1 MKLFSIS
8 ENRWFWH
15 LLYWVVSLMFLVF
28 FLGYQTIGIRLTL
41 WFILTL
47 SPVVILTTYFFTEYL
62 IPRFLVKKRI
72 FKFSLFSVYTVIASI
87 YLELIMLVVIFI
99 FGAGLNIKAANFNV
113 PFLVAGTYIPIV
125 VGIAVKLYRTW
136 QKSEEVNLRLLQ
148 QKTEQELNLLK
159 TQIHP
164 HFLFNT
170 LNNLYALINEKS
182 DKAGEVV
189 LQLSDLL
196 SFILYDCKADRIP
209 LKDEIKQIENYIS
222 LEKLRYGE
230 RVEIK
235 LEIMRN
241 VEQLLVLPLVL
252 LPLVENGFKH
262 GVKPTLSSSSICVEL
277 SREGNFLL
285 IKVRNSIPS
294 KPSMTDSGGL
304 GLENLRSRLQLAY
317 DKEFELNTEKS
328 YGNFKVFLKIPIH
341 ETG

>member
-1 MKLFSIS
+1 
-8 ENRWFWH
+8 
-15 LLYWVVSLMFLVF
+15 
-28 FLGYQTIGIRLTL
+28 
-41 WFILTL
+41 
-47 SPVVILTTYFFTEYL
+47 
-62 IPRFLVKKRI
+62 
-72 FKFSLFSVYTVIASI
+72 
-87 YLELIMLVVIFI
+87 MLVVIFI

-125 VGIAVKLYRTW
+125 LGISVKLYRTW
-136 QKSEEVNLRLLQ
+136 QKSEEMNLRLLQ

-196 SFILYDCKADRIP
+196 SFILYDCKSDWIL

-230 RVEIK
+230 RVEVK
-235 LEIMRN
+235 SEIARN
-241 VEQLLVLPLVL
+241 VDQVLILPLIL
-252 LPLVENGFKH
+252 LPLVENCFKH
-262 GVKPTLSSSSICVEL
+262 GVKPTLSLSSINIGIF
-277 SREGNFLL
+277 RQGNSLM
-285 IKVRNSIPS
+285 IQVRNSIPLEN
-294 KPSMTDSGGL
+294 SMNDLGGL

-317 DKEFELNTEKS
+317 NREYELKTVKS
-328 YGNFKVFLKIPIH
+328 SLPLQWLRI
-341 ETG
+341 

>member
-1 MKLFSIS
+1 MKFFSIS

-47 SPVVILTTYFFTEYL
+47 SPIVVLTTYFFTEYL
-62 IPRFLVKKRI
+62 MPRFLVKTRI
-72 FKFSLFSVYTVIASI
+72 FKFTLYSIYTVIGSI

-99 FGAGLNIKAANFNV
+99 FGAGLNIKAANFNA
-113 PFLVAGTYIPIV
+113 PFLVAGTYIPVV

-170 LNNLYALINEKS
+170 LNNLYALIHEKS
-182 DKAGEVV
+182 DKAGDVV
-189 LQLSDLL
+189 LHLSDLL

-209 LKDEIKQIENYIS
+209 LNNEIIQIENYIS

-230 RVEIK
+230 RVEVK
-235 LEIMRN
+235 LLTTENIADI
-241 VEQLLVLPLVL
+241 LVLPLIL
-252 LPLVENGFKH
+252 LPLVENCFKH
-262 GVKPTLSSSSICVEL
+262 GVKPTLSKSSIFIEI
-277 SREGNFLL
+277 SRPDHYLL
-285 IKVRNSIPS
+285 MQVKNSIPS
-294 KPSMTDSGGL
+294 KNFKNDPGGL

-317 DKEFELNTEKS
+317 DGDFELKMEKS
-328 YGNFKVFLKIPIH
+328 SGYFKVSLKIPVN
-341 ETG
+341 ETD

>member
-1 MKLFSIS
+1 MRFFSIS

-15 LLYWVVSLMFLVF
+15 VLYWVLSLLFLVF

-47 SPVVILTTYFFTEYL
+47 SPVVILTTYFFTGYL
-62 IPRFLVKKRI
+62 IPEFLVKKRI
-72 FKFSLFSVYTVIASI
+72 FKFSLYSTYTVIASI

-113 PFLVAGTYIPIV
+113 LFLVAGTYIPIV

-196 SFILYDCKADRIP
+196 SFILYDCKANRIL
-209 LKDEIKQIENYIS
+209 LKDELKQIENYIS

-235 LEIMRN
+235 LAIMRN
-241 VEQLLVLPLVL
+241 VDQVSVLPLVL
-252 LPLVENGFKH
+252 LPLVENCFKH
-262 GVKPTLSSSSICVEL
+262 GVKPTLSASSIYIEI
-277 SREGNFLL
+277 SRAGNFLL
-285 IKVRNSIPS
+285 IQVRNSIPS
-294 KPSMTDSGGL
+294 KPSPLDSGGL
-304 GLENLRSRLQLAY
+304 GLANLRSRLQLAY

-328 YGNFKVFLKIPIH
+328 NGYFKVLLKIPAY
-341 ETG
+341 ETD

>member
-1 MKLFSIS
+1 MKFFSIY

-15 LLYWVVSLMFLVF
+15 VLYWIVSLLFLVF

-47 SPVVILTTYFFTEYL
+47 SPVVLLTTYFFTNYL

-72 FKFSLFSVYTVIASI
+72 FKFSLYSVYTVIASI

-99 FGAGLNIKAANFNV
+99 FGAGLDIEAANFNV

-170 LNNLYALINEKS
+170 LNNLYALINDKS

-196 SFILYDCKADRIP
+196 SFILYDCKADWIP

-222 LEKLRYGE
+222 LEKLRYGS
-230 RVEIK
+230 RVDVK
-235 LEIMRN
+235 TEIMRN
-241 VEQLLVLPLVL
+241 VDQSLVLPLIL
-252 LPLVENGFKH
+252 LPLVENCFKH
-262 GVKPTLSSSSICVEL
+262 GVKPTLSSSSIYIGI
-277 SREGNFLL
+277 SREGIFLT
-285 IKVRNSIPS
+285 IQVRNSIPL
-294 KPSMTDSGGL
+294 KPTTNVSGGL

-317 DKEFELNTEKS
+317 DQKFELKTEKS
-328 YGNFKVFLKIPIH
+328 TNNFKVLLKIPIH
-341 ETG
+341 EAD

>member
-1 MKLFSIS
+1 
-8 ENRWFWH
+8 
-15 LLYWVVSLMFLVF
+15 MFLVF

-47 SPVVILTTYFFTEYL
+47 SPVVILTTYFFTEFL

-72 FKFSLFSVYTVIASI
+72 FKFSLYSVYTVIASI

-209 LKDEIKQIENYIS
+209 LKDEINQIKNYIS

-230 RVEIK
+230 RVEVK
-235 LEIMRN
+235 LEIMES
-241 VEQLLVLPLVL
+241 VDHVFVLPLIL
-252 LPLVENGFKH
+252 LPMVENCFKH
-262 GVKPTLSSSSICVEL
+262 GVKPTLSRSSIFIRISKHENYLMMQV
-277 SREGNFLL
+277 
-285 IKVRNSIPS
+285 KNSIPAKAS
-294 KPSMTDSGGL
+294 NTDPGGL
-304 GLENLRSRLQLAY
+304 GLENLHSRLELAY
-317 DKEFELNTEKS
+317 GSDFELSMDKTSS
-328 YGNFKVFLKIPIH
+328 YYKVFLKIPIH
-341 ETG
+341 ETD